1 MEYVEELKK
10 YIPVDIYGKCGDYPC
25 ANKSGTFPCDY
36 KVATNYKFYIAF
48 ENSIC
53 VDYVTEK
60 FFNNLLLPVVP
71 IVMVRLYLVY
81 FVNKLQISK
90 YVHKIISILGFQ
102 GGANYETISP
112 NHSFINVANFESPKH
127 LASYLVY
134 LDNHPVSRKIYVS
147 IYFHLYSKGLKFS
160 GKVFRIFCLEE
171 NSFNYSKISHLC
183 IVRNATS
190 RPHRAKIIL
199 KSS

>member
-1 MEYVEELKK
+1 MVKAAGCHPGDPSS
-10 YIPVDIYGKCGDYPC
+10 IPGQTKPFFHSKISLFSSGGLLISQVAWLYTDRLRMDIGW
-25 ANKSGTFPCDY
+25 
-36 KVATNYKFYIAF
+36 
-48 ENSIC
+48 
-53 VDYVTEK
+53 
-60 FFNNLLLPVVP
+60 
-71 IVMVRLYLVY
+71 
-81 FVNKLQISK
+81 
-90 YVHKIISILGFQ
+90 SILGFQ

-112 NHSFINVANFESPKH
+112 NQSFINVANFESPKH

-190 RPHRAKIIL
+190 RPYRAKIIL